1 MNFTRRFPVIT
12 SITVGLTAIV
22 TATRLLGDGPLEAL
36 RRDPGALG
44 HGQLWRLLSPVLVQS
59 DAGLRNVL
67 LVFVMCAVI
76 GAIAEQLLT
85 RRRWL
90 ALYLVGALVGHAIGD
105 VFQPLQGGTS
115 VAFVGILGGLAA
127 YSLVG
132 GVPQLQ
138 RFKLQAAVAIPLAVL
153 DTVLGD
159 IHGLPY
165 LAGLALATAWLVRDG
180 SAQPLRAAFARSRA
194 RNGGP
199 SARAGKLT
207 GYDSR
212 PGAMRDRVS
221 SRTPMTDHFAQH
233 LD

>member
-1 MNFTRRFPVIT
+1 MKFPSRFPTLT
-12 SITVGLTAIV
+12 SITVGLSAIV
-22 TATRLLGDGPLEAL
+22 TATRLLGDGPLDAL

-90 ALYLVGALVGHAIGD
+90 ALYLVGALVGHGLGE
-105 VFQPLQGGTS
+105 VLQPLEGGTS

-138 RFKLQAAVAIPLAVL
+138 RFRLQAAVAIPLAVL

-165 LAGLALATAWLVRDG
+165 LAGLAVATAWLVRDG
-180 SAQPLRAAFARSRA
+180 SPQPLRLAFARA
-194 RNGGP
+194 RRGHDGP
-199 SARAGKLT
+199 SARTQKL
-207 GYDSR
+207 
-212 PGAMRDRVS
+212 PGI
-221 SRTPMTDHFAQH
+221 
-233 LD
+233 

>member
-1 MNFTRRFPVIT
+1 MSSPKRFPILT

-22 TATRLLGDGPLEAL
+22 TATRLLGDGPLDAL

-59 DAGLRNVL
+59 DAGLLNVL
-67 LVFVMCAVI
+67 LVLVLCAGI
-76 GAIAEQLLT
+76 GAVAEQLLT

-105 VFQPLQGGTS
+105 AFQPLEGGTS

-138 RFKLQAAVAIPLAVL
+138 RFRLQAAAAIPLAVL

-180 SAQPLRAAFARSRA
+180 SAQPLRLVFARPR
-194 RNGGP
+194 RGHDGP
-199 SARAGKLT
+199 SARIQKL
-207 GYDSR
+207 
-212 PGAMRDRVS
+212 PGI
-221 SRTPMTDHFAQH
+221 
-233 LD
+233 